1 MTVTGGDLV
10 ARTLTSFGVEVAFGL
25 HGGHLDSLLLGC
37 QRAGVR
43 LIDTRHEAVAVNAAD
58 GYARATGRIGVA
70 FATAGSG
77 FSNSAAGLG
86 PARIDRSPVLL
97 LTSSPPLKD
106 AESNILQGSVDQV
119 ALAAPVTKW
128 AHRITAVEEIP
139 RLVGLAIRTA
149 LAGPPG
155 PVVVDIPIDVLF
167 AVTHEHQAD
176 RGGGARLPFP
186 PAPAPEAVT
195 RALDLLRSAQRPVIV
210 AGAGLRGPVPSDS
223 LVEFAEQAG
232 IPVFQ
237 PGLVGGAMPADQ
249 PLNGFVAARN
259 LATLVAE
266 GNGPDVALLAG
277 ARFGL
282 YLGGRGGSVIPLE
295 AGIIEIDTDAAEL
308 GRLRPFDVGITADAG
323 LTLRAL
329 TEAAV
334 RDGGWP
340 DWRDWAATAAGACR
354 REPAFAGDPADVG
367 GRMHPYHALRETL
380 RQLDPGATIVIDGGE
395 LSHWAMMSLPE
406 ARPRRT
412 MGCGYLG
419 FLGMTPGLAIG
430 AQVAEPDR
438 RVVLIIGDGGA
449 GFHPQEF
456 DTMVRHGLPIVTVVV
471 NNECWGMSLHGQQ
484 ILYGREAGIVSVLAD
499 TEYEKVAAGF
509 GAAGF
514 RVDRLEDVGPV
525 IRAALEHGG
534 PACVNLA
541 VSGDVVHPITQAMLG
556 MVGAGGTVIPYYDNV
571 PAAPPAGAP
580 AQAASTDGQ

>member
-77 FSNSAAGLG
+77 FSNSTAGLG

-195 RALDLLRSAQRPVIV
+195 QALDLLRSA
-210 AGAGLRGPVPSDS
+210 
-223 LVEFAEQAG
+223 
-232 IPVFQ
+232 
-237 PGLVGGAMPADQ
+237 
-249 PLNGFVAARN
+249 
-259 LATLVAE
+259 
-266 GNGPDVALLAG
+266 
-277 ARFGL
+277 
-282 YLGGRGGSVIPLE
+282 
-295 AGIIEIDTDAAEL
+295 
-308 GRLRPFDVGITADAG
+308 
-323 LTLRAL
+323 
-329 TEAAV
+329 
-334 RDGGWP
+334 
-340 DWRDWAATAAGACR
+340 
-354 REPAFAGDPADVG
+354 
-367 GRMHPYHALRETL
+367 
-380 RQLDPGATIVIDGGE
+380 
-395 LSHWAMMSLPE
+395 
-406 ARPRRT
+406 
-412 MGCGYLG
+412 
-419 FLGMTPGLAIG
+419 
-430 AQVAEPDR
+430 
-438 RVVLIIGDGGA
+438 
-449 GFHPQEF
+449 
-456 DTMVRHGLPIVTVVV
+456 
-471 NNECWGMSLHGQQ
+471 
-484 ILYGREAGIVSVLAD
+484 
-499 TEYEKVAAGF
+499 
-509 GAAGF
+509 
-514 RVDRLEDVGPV
+514 
-525 IRAALEHGG
+525 
-534 PACVNLA
+534 
-541 VSGDVVHPITQAMLG
+541 
-556 MVGAGGTVIPYYDNV
+556 
-571 PAAPPAGAP
+571 
-580 AQAASTDGQ
+580 

>member
-1 MTVTGGDLV
+1 
-10 ARTLTSFGVEVAFGL
+10 
-25 HGGHLDSLLLGC
+25 
-37 QRAGVR
+37 
-43 LIDTRHEAVAVNAAD
+43 
-58 GYARATGRIGVA
+58 
-70 FATAGSG
+70 
-77 FSNSAAGLG
+77 
-86 PARIDRSPVLL
+86 
-97 LTSSPPLKD
+97 
-106 AESNILQGSVDQV
+106 
-119 ALAAPVTKW
+119 
-128 AHRITAVEEIP
+128 
-139 RLVGLAIRTA
+139 
-149 LAGPPG
+149 
-155 PVVVDIPIDVLF
+155 
-167 AVTHEHQAD
+167 
-176 RGGGARLPFP
+176 
-186 PAPAPEAVT
+186 
-195 RALDLLRSAQRPVIV
+195 
-210 AGAGLRGPVPSDS
+210 
-223 LVEFAEQAG
+223 
-232 IPVFQ
+232 
-237 PGLVGGAMPADQ
+237 MPADH

-282 YLGGRGGSVIPLE
+282 YLGGRGGSVIPLD

-354 REPAFAGDPADVG
+354 REPPFAGDPADVG
-367 GRMHPYHALRETL
+367 GRMHPYHALREML
-380 RQLDPGATIVIDGGE
+380 RQLDPGVTIVIDGGE

-430 AQVAEPDR
+430 AQVAEPGR

-499 TEYEKVAAGF
+499 TDYEKVAAGF

-571 PAAPPAGAP
+571 PAASPAGAP
-580 AQAASTDGQ
+580 AQAATSVRPAPD